1 MENKYLERA
10 KKEYKTCSEEEKLLL
25 ERVFPELLQERG
37 DDGVRKGLINHL
49 NELKDW
55 KPGEP
60 SPIKIPE
67 VYAVWL
73 NYLEGNKEDYSGFS
87 EEQMK
92 YMKKY
97 INLDKVTLIKML
109 GERDQDISESV
120 ENLKNNDS
128 LENIIIGVRNKL
140 RHLDKNIVDKYAN
153 FLLSIPKMFQQ
164 DGWKASLKTADLEN
178 SLCDLQDGFSDTS
191 HEYRILGEA
200 IEYIRRTQEPD
211 EDSIYKLYIAR
222 DRAAFEDEAEEEWVS
237 RHPEI
242 EHTYGRLRLFYEK
255 PELDGETG
263 IWKGA
268 RTASEVKNYMFPEL
282 RCEECME
289 LSGRKSIQ
297 EHMHYPGAVHVL

>member
-37 DDGVRKGLINHL
+37 DDGIRKGLINHL

-55 KPGEP
+55 KPGEL

-97 INLDKVTLIKML
+97 INLDKVALVKML
-109 GERDQDISESV
+109 VERDQDISESA
-120 ENLKNNDS
+120 ENLKNNTS
-128 LENIIIGVRNKL
+128 
-140 RHLDKNIVDKYAN
+140 
-153 FLLSIPKMFQQ
+153 
-164 DGWKASLKTADLEN
+164 KTTDLEN
-178 SLCDLQDGFSDTS
+178 SLCELQDGFSDTS
-191 HEYRILGEA
+191 HEYTILGEA
-200 IEYIRRTQEPD
+200 IEYIRRTQEPAG
-211 EDSIYKLYIAR
+211 DSMYKLYIAR
-222 DRAAFEDEAEEEWVS
+222 DRAVFEDEAEEKWVS
-237 RHPEI
+237 EQHPEI
-242 EHTYGRLRLFYEK
+242 EHTYGQLRLFYEK